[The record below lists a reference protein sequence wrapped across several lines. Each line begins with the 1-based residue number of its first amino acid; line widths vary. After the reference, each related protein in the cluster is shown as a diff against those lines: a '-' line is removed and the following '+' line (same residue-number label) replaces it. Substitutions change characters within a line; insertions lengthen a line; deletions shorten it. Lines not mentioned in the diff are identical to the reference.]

1 MTNNNGIDT
10 DEIDR
15 ESYDMAKE
23 LVEREELNQCVTS
36 ENIDFVF
43 SVIKKEAP
51 HDKQSIK
58 QLYLGMLSAFT
69 KGSYP
74 SCRQFQERR
83 CREVCTFWS
92 WWPDICQRSMSFL

>member
-1 MTNNNGIDT
+1 MTNKYGIDT

-36 ENIDFVF
+36 ENIDFVL

-51 HDKQSIK
+51 HEAERAQC
-58 QLYLGMLSAFT
+58 
-69 KGSYP
+69 P
-74 SCRQFQERR
+74 ERQD
-83 CREVCTFWS
+83 C
-92 WWPDICQRSMSFL
+92 